1 MIAADA
7 AGLCYPLPMKV
18 STQSIASFRKG
29 ASLAMNGT
37 GLLPL
42 TWSDED
48 WNCLFNFTDD
58 LQVPAGEA
66 LINRSEVGR
75 TLFFVLH
82 GALEVFIHAIDG
94 IGMGSVSKEGA
105 GTIFGEV
112 GFFDGKGRSAS
123 VWAVDDCAVAS
134 MTLEQFNA
142 LEQAHPNLARD
153 LLFGLGRVMATRLR
167 HATAKVSR

>member
-1 MIAADA
+1 MN
-7 AGLCYPLPMKV
+7 V

-37 GLLPL
+37 GLLPF

-48 WNCLFNFTDD
+48 WNCLFSFTDY
-58 LQVPAGEA
+58 LRVPAGEA

-75 TLFFVLH
+75 TLFFILQ
-82 GALEVFIHAIDG
+82 GSLEVFIHSADG

-112 GFFDGKGRSAS
+112 GFFDGNGRSAS
-123 VWAVDDCAVAS
+123 VWAVDPCDAAS
-134 MTLEQFNA
+134 MTLEQFKS
-142 LEQAHPNLARD
+142 LEQAYPNLARD
-153 LLFGLGRVMATRLR
+153 LLFALGRVMATRLR
-167 HATAKVSR
+167 RATPKFGR

>member
-1 MIAADA
+1 
-7 AGLCYPLPMKV
+7 MKV

-29 ASLAMNGT
+29 ASLAINGT

-48 WNCLFNFTDD
+48 WSCLFNFTDY

-66 LINRSEVGR
+66 LIKRSEAGR
-75 TLFFVLH
+75 TLFFILQ
-82 GALEVFIHAIDG
+82 GSLEVFIHSADG

-112 GFFDGKGRSAS
+112 GFFDGNGRSAS
-123 VWAVDDCAVAS
+123 VWAIDPCDAAS
-134 MTLEQFNA
+134 MTLAQFKS
-142 LEQAHPNLARD
+142 LEQAHPHLARD
-153 LLFGLGRVMATRLR
+153 LLFALGRVMATRLR
-167 HATAKVSR
+167 RATPKFGS

>member
-1 MIAADA
+1 
-7 AGLCYPLPMKV
+7 MKV
-18 STQSIASFRKG
+18 NTQSIASFRKG
-29 ASLAMNGT
+29 ASLALNGA

-48 WNCLFNFTDD
+48 WTCLFNFTDY

-66 LINRSEVGR
+66 LVKRNEVGR
-75 TLFFVLH
+75 TLFFILQ
-82 GALEVFIHAIDG
+82 GSLEVFIHSADS
-94 IGMGSVSKEGA
+94 IGMGSVGKEGA

-123 VWAVDDCAVAS
+123 VWAVDPCDAAS
-134 MTLEQFNA
+134 MTLEQFKS

-153 LLFGLGRVMATRLR
+153 LLFALGRVMATRLR
-167 HATAKVSR
+167 RATPKLGR